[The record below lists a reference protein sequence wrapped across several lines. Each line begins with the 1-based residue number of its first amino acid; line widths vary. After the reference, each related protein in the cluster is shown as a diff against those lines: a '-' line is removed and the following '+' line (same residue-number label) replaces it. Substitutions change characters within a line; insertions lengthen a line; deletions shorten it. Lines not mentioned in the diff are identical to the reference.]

1 MILLHLFLTFFKIG
15 LFTIGGGYAMI
26 PLIQEEVR
34 QNHWLSSTDLIDFIA
49 VSESTP
55 GPFAVNIATYI
66 RCGDGG
72 DFWGAV
78 CATAGVVLPSFLIIL
93 LAAKWFLSMQERP
106 LCPGSAVWAAACRG
120 GVDRGGGIFRLYDQL
135 LSRRK
140 FHCGQL
146 DWCLHFCIGAGTVAL
161 EKAAPDPVDPI
172 LSRNGN
178 CILYHTGAIH
188 RLNHRKRPSRSSV
201 WIRRDGFF
209 CKEDGENLREN

>member
-26 PLIQEEVR
+26 PLIQEEVL
-34 QNHWLSSTDLIDFIA
+34 QNHWLSFTDLIDFIA

-66 RCGDGG
+66 GAETAGVL
-72 DFWGAV
+72 GAV
-78 CATAGVVLPSFLIIL
+78 CATVGVVLPSFLIIL
-93 LAAKWFLSMQERP
+93 LVAKCGVLR
-106 LCPGSAVWAAACRG
+106 LC
-120 GVDRGGGIFRLYDQL
+120 DQL
-135 LSRRK
+135 LSGGNLHR
-140 FHCGQL
+140 GQL

-172 LSRNGN
+172 LSRTGD